1 MASEPGR
8 AGEWKGV
15 GTRLTTEGTNR
26 ERSDP
31 PALPP
36 SLPTVLHSLLTSV
49 VHAVTLAPRLGPVR
63 FARRARSTAEPGLR
77 RVVRRMLT
85 MKGAVRRIWKQT
97 THDTHTVKEVMK
109 EPG

>member
-1 MASEPGR
+1 MWA
-8 AGEWKGV
+8 AGEE
-15 GTRLTTEGTNR
+15 RR
-26 ERSDP
+26 ERETAHITSRP
-31 PALPP
+31 RAP